1 MSSIH
6 PTAIVSSKAK
16 IGKNVTIL
24 PYTIIEDDVEIGD
37 DCLIGPSA
45 VLYNGARI
53 GNRVKIYQS
62 ASVAHIPQDL
72 KFGNEESLFI
82 VGDDTVIHEFV
93 TLHRGTKET
102 GFSKVGSNCLLMAY
116 SHVAHDTVIGDK
128 CILANGV
135 QVAGHVEIEEQVIIG
150 GMTPV
155 HQFCKIGQHA
165 MIGGGFR
172 VTQDVPPYILSAGEP
187 LQYTGL
193 NVIGLRRRGFSNAD
207 IDSLKKV
214 YGHIYSKSLN
224 ISQAKEKIIEEFGD
238 HPLVKNVLDFIGN
251 SKRGLVG
258 K

>member
-6 PTAIVSSKAK
+6 PTAVVSGRAK
-16 IGKNVTIL
+16 IGNNVTIL

-62 ASVAHIPQDL
+62 ASVAHVPQDL

-82 VGDDTVIHEFV
+82 VGDNTVIHEFV

-102 GFSKVGSNCLLMAY
+102 GFSKVGKNCLLMAY
-116 SHVAHDTVIGDK
+116 SHVAHDTVIGDD

-135 QVAGHVEIEEQVIIG
+135 QIAGHVEIEEKVIIG

-155 HQFCKIGQHA
+155 HQFCKIGRHA
-165 MIGGGFR
+165 MVGGGFR
-172 VTQDVPPYILSAGEP
+172 VVQDVPPYILTAGEP
-187 LQYTGL
+187 LEFNGL
-193 NVIGLRRRGFSNAD
+193 NVIGLRRRGFSNSD
-207 IDSLKKV
+207 IDILKKV
-214 YGHIYSKSLN
+214 YGMIYSKSLN
-224 ISQAKEKIIEEFGD
+224 ISQAKEKILKEFGN
-238 HPLVKNVLDFIGN
+238 HSLVSTVLEFIGR